1 MPSKIINGYKLQF
14 YSLDRYEPPHIHVV
28 KAEKRAKIWLH
39 DLSIAWSRDF
49 SQRELNQILD
59 IISQNQQA
67 LTEWYREFFS

>member
-1 MPSKIINGYKLQF
+1 MHHGI
-14 YSLDRYEPPHIHVV
+14 YSTE
-28 KAEKRAKIWLH
+28 
-39 DLSIAWSRDF
+39 WSRDF